1 MGSCSTFV
9 LHCHY
14 FVVSVTL
21 ALDVERTC
29 ELAERLDLV
38 HHISE
43 AAISDWY
50 TKEPSWQSHVVG
62 PGCQKS
68 GLAKP
73 DQPDQFLRP
82 SPESKFCSVLVE
94 AEVILGL
101 LVSFPRCV

>member
-38 HHISE
+38 HHILE

-50 TKEPSWQSHVVG
+50 AKEPLQRLRVVR

-68 GLAKP
+68 
-73 DQPDQFLRP
+73 
-82 SPESKFCSVLVE
+82 SPAQNWTGRIGSATPVY
-94 AEVILGL
+94 
-101 LVSFPRCV
+101 